1 MLLHPDIIILGVLIS
16 LFLIM
21 LFVYTKKEDFWKR
34 LVLYVIIAVTAGFGV
49 WRVYTIIQ
57 LRNDAEEITLRYQIT
72 TDGNQHFPHRKPVYI
87 QTNADGT
94 STVVDDGKHILLDS
108 IRYVGVRHVGVN
120 DKDTF
125 DLIEYIAPNGD
136 TLLYDAYL
144 GTSILP
150 GQFESHYKEAIY
162 WEFNYS
168 NL

>member
-1 MLLHPDIIILGVLIS
+1 MLLKIILIYGAIVGVCL
-16 LFLIM
+16 LM
-21 LFVYTKKEDFWKR
+21 LFSYSGSEDIWTR
-34 LVLYVIIAVTAGFGV
+34 RVLYIIIAVTAGFGI
-49 WRVYTIIQ
+49 WRVYAIIQ

-87 QTNADGT
+87 QTNADGI
-94 STVVDDGKHILLDS
+94 STVIDDGKRILLDS

-150 GQFESHYKEAIY
+150 GQFEPHYKEAIY